1 MIITIKNDTE
11 SDVTLDDGTVIEAG
25 KSVDVPADKVDEILA
40 VIFAAGPIGG
50 KKEEAEQDSAEAP
63 KSAKKETENEEE
75 KKDEKKDEQSPEEQL
90 EAPEDE
96 KNKKDESMPTP
107 EELKAAAKVGSGT
120 KGDKDPEDEDE
131 EEKRRRLEEEEEEKK
146 KKAACKEHVDEE
158 KDVLAEEREAIAAER
173 KALME
178 EKAQLSFD
186 KFCAEG
192 KLVPS
197 QKEAFMALAG
207 QSTEVA
213 YAEGKSK
220 PVAELLNEFVESAPA
235 HSLYKEEGA
244 GGDGDPKPELT
255 ADEKEV
261 AATLGISEKEL
272 LKSKEKENQYG

>member
-63 KSAKKETENEEE
+63 KSAEKETEEE
-75 KKDEKKDEQSPEEQL
+75 KKEEKSPEEQL

-120 KGDKDPEDEDE
+120 KGDEAPEDEDE

-178 EKAQLSFD
+178 EKAKLSFD

-272 LKSKEKENQYG
+272 LKSKEKEN